1 MPTDIEFDFG
11 DPSAPDNPDDALED
25 DRSGQWL
32 GRIPQWAWI
41 GLAVL
46 VVLTVLIVDV
56 GRSNPNPKS
65 IATPSPS
72 PSLVLPSVTLPV
84 PSLQEE
90 LEAAALDSTPLT
102 NVIRSTAEVYSCP
115 APRQNKLPMDAQLDA
130 IHRAYP
136 AFGQFETGTTL
147 DASAGLC
154 SVNLRARG
162 ADGSILII
170 RVAAPPNQSM
180 PLVVREDVAV
190 VGAYPTFTGVD
201 YVSDLGFRVQVGIL
215 GTGRETYSADGVQQ
229 LAEDEALTW

>member
-11 DPSAPDNPDDALED
+11 DPSAPDADEALED

-32 GRIPQWAWI
+32 RRIPQWAWI
-41 GLAVL
+41 GLAAL

-65 IATPSPS
+65 IATPTFTPTTT
-72 PSLVLPSVTLPV
+72 LPSVVLPV

-90 LEAAALDSTPLT
+90 LEAAALDSDPLT
-102 NVIRSTAEVYSCP
+102 NVIRSTAEVFSCP
-115 APRQNKLPMDAQLDA
+115 APRQNKLPIDAQLDA

-136 AFGQFETGTTL
+136 AFGKFESGTTL

-170 RVAAPPNQSM
+170 RIAAPPNEMM
-180 PLVVREDVAV
+180 PMVVKEDAHV
-190 VGAYPTFTGVD
+190 VGAYPTFSGVD

-215 GTGRETYSADGVQQ
+215 GTGREAYSTDGVQQ
-229 LAEDEALTW
+229 LAQDEALTW